1 MKSMRTRGERT
12 EQRSDLSLTP
22 FIRTEDA
29 LQPAE
34 CESRGVNVISSS
46 HRPRTV
52 AQWPPTASPSGG
64 SSTGGSSTGGSST
77 DRPLRVLL
85 TTDWWE
91 PIVNGVVASV
101 TTLRRE
107 LIALGCDVRV
117 LTLSPGMRTRSEH
130 GVYRIGSVS
139 ASMLYDHA
147 RIGMPGG
154 RRVLRDILR
163 WRPDIVHSQCEF
175 STHVWARRIAR
186 TLSVPLVHTY
196 HTIYED
202 YTHYYSPSRTVGRKV
217 VSTFSRRLLSGTDA
231 VIAPTPKVADL
242 LHGYG
247 VLEPVHV
254 VPTGLDLQRFRP
266 ALTPAERQD
275 AAELRRGLGI
285 ADEQKVLISV
295 SRLAKEKNL
304 DEVLEWVAAADREDT
319 VLVLV
324 GDGPYRAELAA
335 HAAALGITDRV
346 IFTGVVDPADVQR
359 WYRIG
364 DVFVSASLSETQGLT
379 FIEALASGLPLLCR
393 RDPSLESV
401 VLDGRTGWQVD
412 DAAEFSRRLDTL
424 LDDPELHEQLST
436 TGVAHAVTAFGA
448 GDFGRSVLEVYEQTL
463 WSMKAR
469 RSLAGIPSVLGA
481 GAPQRVLDDVVA

>member
-1 MKSMRTRGERT
+1 MTLMRVRSV
-12 EQRSDLSLTP
+12 QADKRSDLGLTP
-22 FIRTEDA
+22 FIRSGDA
-29 LQPAE
+29 MSSTE
-34 CESRGVNVISSS
+34 CEPRGVNVISSS

-52 AQWPPTASPSGG
+52 AQWPPTTSSSGG
-64 SSTGGSSTGGSST
+64 HSA

-117 LTLSPGMRTRSEH
+117 LTLSPGLRTRSEH

-154 RRVLRDILR
+154 RRVLREIMR

-186 TLSVPLVHTY
+186 SLRVPLVHTY

-266 ALTPAERQD
+266 ALTPAERKD

-285 ADEQKVLISV
+285 TAQQKVLISV
-295 SRLAKEKNL
+295 CRLAKEKNL
-304 DEVLEWVAAADREDT
+304 DEVLDWVAAADREDT

-335 HAAALGITDRV
+335 RAAELGITDRV
-346 IFTGVVDPADVQR
+346 VFTGVVEPAEVQR

-364 DVFVSASLSETQGLT
+364 DVFVSASRSETQGLT
-379 FIEALASGLPLLCR
+379 FIEALACGLPLLCR
-393 RDPSLESV
+393 RDPSIESV
-401 VLDGRTGWQVD
+401 VLDGRTGWKID
-412 DAAEFSRRLDTL
+412 ETAEFTQRLDSL
-424 LDDPELHEQLST
+424 LDDPELHEAMSQAA
-436 TGVAHAVTAFGA
+436 VVHAAATCGA
-448 GDFGRSVLEVYEQTL
+448 GDFGRSVLGVYEQTL
-463 WSMKAR
+463 DSQH
-469 RSLAGIPSVLGA
+469 SLQALQSPQEIPSLQEMPSLQSA
-481 GAPQRVLDDVVA
+481 DERDRVLHEVLA